1 MGGDMGE
8 TSNNGETG
16 NRQQVGVG
24 LFRSIITA
32 LETLLMQHQQLVERK
47 LFLEDGQLS
56 LSPLKIWLFS
66 NSIVFRVFN

>member
-24 LFRSIITA
+24 LFKNYYNFITA
-32 LETLLMQHQQLVERK
+32 LETLLLQHQQLVERK

-56 LSPLKIWLFS
+56 L
-66 NSIVFRVFN
+66 